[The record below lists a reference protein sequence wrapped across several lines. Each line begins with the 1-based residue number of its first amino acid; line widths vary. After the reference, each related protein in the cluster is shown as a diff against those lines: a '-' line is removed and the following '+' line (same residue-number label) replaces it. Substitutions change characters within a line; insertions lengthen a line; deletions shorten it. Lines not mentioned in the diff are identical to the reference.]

1 MPDPR
6 APMTATDTTA
16 AADTPA
22 GTTHPPATGAGFVT
36 ACLQS
41 AKRTILQFFRTPQL
55 LMLGT
60 VQGALFLFMFR
71 YIFGGAIQ
79 VNSQLDYVD
88 FLVPGFL
95 VTGILWLGM
104 PASSGVAEDATTGV
118 HDRMRSLPI
127 PRASVMFGR
136 SLADTALTSW
146 GLFVTGVLAFIFGFQ
161 LHSSA
166 IDVVIALALLLVVTY
181 SFMWV
186 FITIGLVSS
195 SAQAANGMATLLV
208 IPVAFISAAYVPA
221 SSLPSW
227 LQPVADNQPFT
238 VFSNA
243 LRSLTLGGTNAVGIG
258 HTTTYWVIISLVW
271 CAGIFLVFST
281 IAVTRFSRRR

>member
-1 MPDPR
+1 MTTTDTR
-6 APMTATDTTA
+6 TVDRTTATRDDTT
-16 AADTPA
+16 
-22 GTTHPPATGAGFVT
+22 TGADFVT
-36 ACLQS
+36 ATLQN

-79 VNSQLDYVD
+79 VGGDLDYVD

-104 PASSGVAEDATTGV
+104 AASSGVAEDATTGV
-118 HDRMRSLPI
+118 HDRLRSLPI
-127 PRASVMFGR
+127 PRSSAMFGR
-136 SLADTALTSW
+136 SLADTALTLW
-146 GLFVTGVLAFIFGFQ
+146 GLFVAGVLAFIVGFR
-161 LHSSA
+161 LHSDA
-166 IDVVIALALLLVVTY
+166 LDVIFAVALLVVAAY
-181 SFMWV
+181 CFSWI

-208 IPVAFISAAYVPA
+208 IPLSFISAAYVPA
-221 SSLPSW
+221 ESLPGW
-227 LQPVADNQPFT
+227 LQPVANHQPFT
-238 VFSNA
+238 ILSNA
-243 LRSLTLGGTNAVGIG
+243 LRSLTLGGADAVGLG
-258 HTTTYWVIISLVW
+258 HDTAYWVVLSLVW

-281 IAVTRFSRRR
+281 IAVSRFARRR

>member
-1 MPDPR
+1 
-6 APMTATDTTA
+6 MTTTDTALTNGLA
-16 AADTPA
+16 AP
-22 GTTHPPATGAGFVT
+22 TTIPHGTGAGFVT
-36 ACLQS
+36 ASLQS

-71 YIFGGAIQ
+71 YIFGGAIRTPDGL
-79 VNSQLDYVD
+79 SYVD

-118 HDRMRSLPI
+118 HDRLRSLPI

-136 SLADTALTSW
+136 SLADTALTMW
-146 GLFVTGVLAFIFGFQ
+146 GLFVTAVLAFIVGYR
-161 LHSSA
+161 LEA
-166 IDVVIALALLLVVTY
+166 DVLDVVLAVALIVVVAY
-181 SFMWV
+181 CISWV
-186 FITIGLVSS
+186 FITIGLVSKT
-195 SAQAANGMATLLV
+195 AQAANGMATLLV

-221 SSLPSW
+221 NSLPSW
-227 LQPVADNQPFT
+227 LRPVAENQPFT

-243 LRSLTLGGTNAVGIG
+243 LRGLTLGSPQAVGVG
-258 HTTTYWVIISLVW
+258 HTTTYWVVLTLIW

-281 IAVTRFSRRR
+281 IAVMRFSRQR

>member
-1 MPDPR
+1 MTTTTDSR
-6 APMTATDTTA
+6 TTTLAAPSTI
-16 AADTPA
+16 P
-22 GTTHPPATGAGFVT
+22 HATGAGFVT
-36 ACLQS
+36 ASLQS
-41 AKRTILQFFRTPQL
+41 AKRTVLQFFRTPQL

-71 YIFGGAIQ
+71 YIFGGAIHPPGHL
-79 VNSQLDYVD
+79 SYVD

-118 HDRMRSLPI
+118 HDRLRSLPI

-136 SLADTALTSW
+136 SLADTALTMW
-146 GLFVTGVLAFIFGFQ
+146 GLFVTAVLAFVFGYR
-161 LHSSA
+161 LDA
-166 IDVVIALALLLVVTY
+166 DVPDVLLALALIVLVAY
-181 SFMWV
+181 CFSWV
-186 FITIGLVSS
+186 FITIGLVSKT
-195 SAQAANGMATLLV
+195 AQAANGMATLLV

-221 SSLPSW
+221 NSLPSW
-227 LQPVADNQPFT
+227 LRPVADNQPFT

-243 LRSLTLGGTNAVGIG
+243 LRGLTLGSPHAFGIG
-258 HTTTYWVIISLVW
+258 HTTTYWVVLTLAW

-281 IAVTRFSRRR
+281 IAVMRFSRQR

>member
-1 MPDPR
+1 
-6 APMTATDTTA
+6 MTTTDTT
-16 AADTPA
+16 
-22 GTTHPPATGAGFVT
+22 TTTGVSVGSTIPRATGADFVT
-36 ACLQS
+36 ASLQS

-79 VNSQLDYVD
+79 PGGGLDYVD

-118 HDRMRSLPI
+118 HDRLRSLPI
-127 PRASVMFGR
+127 PRSSVMFGR
-136 SLADTALTSW
+136 SLADTALTLW
-146 GLFVTGVLAFIFGFQ
+146 GLFVTTVLAFIVGFR
-161 LHSSA
+161 LHSDA
-166 IDVVIALALLLVVTY
+166 IDVLLAIALLVVATY

-221 SSLPSW
+221 DSLPGW
-227 LQPVADNQPFT
+227 LQPIANHQPFT
-238 VFSNA
+238 ILSNA
-243 LRSLTLGGTNAVGIG
+243 MRSLTLGGAEAVGLG
-258 HTTTYWVIISLVW
+258 HSTTYWVVLSLVW
-271 CAGIFLVFST
+271 CAGITLVFSA
-281 IAVTRFSRRR
+281 IAVSRFSRRR

>member
-1 MPDPR
+1 
-6 APMTATDTTA
+6 MTTTDLHPTDLTIEPTRSPTT
-16 AADTPA
+16 
-22 GTTHPPATGAGFVT
+22 GSGFVT
-36 ACLQS
+36 ASLQS

-71 YIFGGAIQ
+71 YIFGGAIHPGGG
-79 VNSQLDYVD
+79 VDYVD

-118 HDRMRSLPI
+118 HDRLRSLPI
-127 PRASVMFGR
+127 PRSSVMFGR
-136 SLADTALTSW
+136 SIADTALTLW
-146 GLFVTGVLAFIFGFQ
+146 GLFVTGILAFIVGFR
-161 LHSSA
+161 LHA
-166 IDVVIALALLLVVTY
+166 DAVDVLIAVALLVVATY
-181 SFMWV
+181 AFVWV

-221 SSLPSW
+221 GSLPSW

-238 VFSNA
+238 VLGNA
-243 LRSLTLGGTNAVGIG
+243 LRRLTIGGTETAGAG
-258 HTTTYWVIISLVW
+258 HSTTYWVILSLVW

-281 IAVTRFSRRR
+281 IAVSRFSRRR

>member
-1 MPDPR
+1 
-6 APMTATDTTA
+6 MTTTDTALTNGLA
-16 AADTPA
+16 EPSTIP
-22 GTTHPPATGAGFVT
+22 HATGAGFVT
-36 ACLQS
+36 ASLQS

-71 YIFGGAIQ
+71 YIFGGAIRTPDGL
-79 VNSQLDYVD
+79 SYVD

-118 HDRMRSLPI
+118 HDRLRSLPI

-136 SLADTALTSW
+136 SLADTALTMW
-146 GLFVTGVLAFIFGFQ
+146 GLFVTAVLAFIVGYR
-161 LHSSA
+161 LEA
-166 IDVVIALALLLVVTY
+166 DVVDVVLAVALIVLVAY
-181 SFMWV
+181 CFSWV
-186 FITIGLVSS
+186 FITIGLVSKT
-195 SAQAANGMATLLV
+195 AQAANGMATLLV

-221 SSLPSW
+221 NSLPSW
-227 LQPVADNQPFT
+227 LRPVADNQPFT

-243 LRSLTLGGTNAVGIG
+243 LRGLTLGSPRAFGIG
-258 HTTTYWVIISLVW
+258 HTTTHWVVLTLVW

-281 IAVTRFSRRR
+281 IAIRRFSRQR

>member
-1 MPDPR
+1 
-6 APMTATDTTA
+6 MTTTDTRTVGSPVETPVSHA
-16 AADTPA
+16 AGAD
-22 GTTHPPATGAGFVT
+22 FVT
-36 ACLQS
+36 SALQS

-71 YIFGGAIQ
+71 YIFGGAIDPGGG
-79 VNSQLDYVD
+79 LDYVD

-118 HDRMRSLPI
+118 HDRLRSLPI
-127 PRASVMFGR
+127 PRSSVMFGR
-136 SLADTALTSW
+136 SIADTALTMW
-146 GLFVTGVLAFIFGFQ
+146 GLFVAGVLAFIVGFR
-161 LHSSA
+161 LHA
-166 IDVVIALALLLVVTY
+166 DALDVVLAVVLLVVAAY
-181 SFMWV
+181 SFSWI

-221 SSLPSW
+221 RSLPGW
-227 LQPVADNQPFT
+227 LQPVANNQPFT
-238 VFSNA
+238 ILSNA
-243 LRSLTLGGTNAVGIG
+243 MRSLTLGGPRSVGIG
-258 HTTTYWVIISLVW
+258 HTTTYWVLLSLVW
-271 CAGIFLVFST
+271 CAGIFLVFSA
-281 IAVTRFSRRR
+281 IAVSRFSRRR